1 MQFVDKCLSDS
12 AIYTIEN
19 MVENHISGNY
29 QNVRDVI
36 LGYDSKCD
44 IWKSK
49 YGEYISKRN
58 MFNIDPPTKPQI
70 YVLRNRNTAK
80 DEKSA
85 DTFIKNNGMS
95 FYDDEVYEYIR
106 IYMDD
111 SVKRVLEVLFTLSKN
126 VIEYRDIVDIII
138 TEWNVNN
145 IRDTISLN
153 GIYTDLGI
161 CGNLHY
167 YKLEVRKNP
176 WEDFKRVT
184 RHRGLTIRDAF
195 KDAVITFLEGRNNII
210 NVDCCTDVYVEDR
223 TNIINVDGNM
233 DDYTDDH

>member
-12 AIYTIEN
+12 AIYAIEN

-29 QNVRDVI
+29 QNVRNII
-36 LGYDSKCD
+36 LGYDSKSD

-58 MFNIDPPTKPQI
+58 MFNIDPPTVPHV
-70 YVLRNRNTAK
+70 YVLRNKNTVK
-80 DEKSA
+80 DEKSDA
-85 DTFIKNNGMS
+85 FTKNNGMS

-145 IRDTISLN
+145 VRDTISLN
-153 GIYTDLGI
+153 GTYTDLGI

-176 WEDFKRVT
+176 WEDFKKVT

-195 KDAVITFLEGRNNII
+195 KDAVITFLEGR
-210 NVDCCTDVYVEDR
+210 TK
-223 TNIINVDGNM
+223 IINVDGYVGGYADGYTNGNADDCM
-233 DDYTDDH
+233 DGY

>member
-12 AIYTIEN
+12 AIYTIES

-29 QNVRDVI
+29 QNVRNII
-36 LGYDSKCD
+36 LGYDSKSNT
-44 IWKSK
+44 WKSK
-49 YGEYISKRN
+49 YGEYLSRRCTFNVEPPAIPKVYFLHSK
-58 MFNIDPPTKPQI
+58 
-70 YVLRNRNTAK
+70 VK
-80 DEKSA
+80 DEKSVE
-85 DTFIKNNGMS
+85 TFTKNSGMS
-95 FYDDEVYEYIR
+95 FYDEEVYEYIR

-145 IRDTISLN
+145 VRDTISLN
-153 GIYTDLGI
+153 GTYIDLGI

-176 WEDFKRVT
+176 WDDFKKVT

-195 KDAVITFLEGRNNII
+195 KDAVIAFLEGRTII
-210 NVDCCTDVYVEDR
+210 TK
-223 TNIINVDGNM
+223 G
-233 DDYTDDH
+233 DDD

>member
-12 AIYTIEN
+12 AICTIEN

-29 QNVRDVI
+29 QNVRSI
-36 LGYDSKCD
+36 LLGYDSKNCT
-44 IWKSK
+44 WKSK

-58 MFNIDPPTKPQI
+58 MSNVDYPTIPQV
-70 YVLRNRNTAK
+70 YVLRNKNTLK

-85 DTFIKNNGMS
+85 DTFTKNNGMS
-95 FYDDEVYEYIR
+95 FYDDEVYDYIR

-145 IRDTISLN
+145 VRDTISLN
-153 GIYTDLGI
+153 GTYTDLGI

-176 WEDFKRVT
+176 WDDFKRVT

-195 KDAVITFLEGRNNII
+195 KDAVITFLEGRTSITKG
-210 NVDCCTDVYVEDR
+210 DTMGD
-223 TNIINVDGNM
+223 TNG
-233 DDYTDDH
+233 DDY